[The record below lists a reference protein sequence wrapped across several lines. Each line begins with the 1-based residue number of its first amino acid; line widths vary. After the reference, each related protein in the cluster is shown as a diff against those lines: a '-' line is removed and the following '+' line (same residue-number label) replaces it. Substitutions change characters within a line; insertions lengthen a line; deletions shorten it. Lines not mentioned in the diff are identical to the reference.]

1 MNVKLTDNQ
10 LQELRD
16 LIPNL
21 QHPKLKKLLKR
32 AIESWKTHRVETGMF
47 GILDYLCLGRGS
59 LVLKEYS
66 SCCLIGAGVNEC
78 KLLDR
83 KDNDRFYWPAW
94 SICGVSREEFKII
107 WNTFDGFAAVMLEAH
122 PKESV
127 LINEVA
133 MVRKICFGV

>member
-1 MNVKLTDNQ
+1 MNVKLTNNQ

-32 AIESWKTHRVETGMF
+32 AIESWKTHKAGTGTF
-47 GILDYLCLGRGS
+47 GILDYNCLEEGS

-78 KLLDR
+78 KLLSQDN
-83 KDNDRFYWPAW
+83 NDRFYRPVW
-94 SICGVSREEFKII
+94 SICGASREEFKVI
-107 WNTFDGFAAVMLEAH
+107 WNTFDGRDTKMLENH